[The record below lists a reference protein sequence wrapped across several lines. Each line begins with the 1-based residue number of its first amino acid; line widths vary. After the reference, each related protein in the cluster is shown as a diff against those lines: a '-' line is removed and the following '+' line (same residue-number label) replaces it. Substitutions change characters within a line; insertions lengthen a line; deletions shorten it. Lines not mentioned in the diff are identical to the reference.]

1 MEKNQIR
8 TQVTIAVFAIVAAGM
23 EALFALCLGKTF
35 DVIEMKRL
43 DYLITLLAAVVILT
57 VADSVLCVWMRSL
70 AHRSASQRGT
80 YIKETHLQFSNE
92 KIPPGKSRYGRI
104 YK

>member
-1 MEKNQIR
+1 MEKNQTR
-8 TQVTIAVFAIVAAGM
+8 TQFTIAVFAVAAAAM

-70 AHRSASQRGT
+70 AHRSAS
-80 YIKETHLQFSNE
+80 
-92 KIPPGKSRYGRI
+92 
-104 YK
+104 